1 MNLTKTELEVIEAL
15 SNGDNSHDIANAR
28 FRSQD
33 TIKKH
38 IKNARQ
44 KLGAKTIGHLIYLAL
59 KQGLINS
66 IFFALITSQILPVAK
81 RDDENIGGGEKRRLR
96 VSRTFSVRGGRV
108 REDLI

>member
-1 MNLTKTELEVIEAL
+1 MELSKTELQIIEKLAE
-15 SNGDNSHDIANAR
+15 GHKTPEIAAAR
-28 FRSQD
+28 FRSQE
-33 TIKKH
+33 TIKSH
-38 IKNARQ
+38 IKNARR
-44 KLGAKTIGHLIYLAL
+44 KLGAKTIGHLIYLAF